1 MNNQHNSAGI
11 AHDDLEGLEAREKIR
26 HLIDHTPNCFFVTRT
41 SYPGSTNAR
50 PMAVQDLDS
59 EGNLW
64 FISSSDTHKDR
75 ELQNNPEVYLYFQS
89 STSTGGEF
97 LEVLGRASISH
108 DQQRIEQLWKPEFN
122 AWFEMGKE
130 DPKVSVIKVTPHEG
144 HYWDTEHGGVA
155 AGVRSILN
163 SFFLQKPEH
172 SASEGHLRP

>member
-1 MNNQHNSAGI
+1 MNSQHDSAGI
-11 AHDDLEGLEAREKIR
+11 AHDDLNGLDAREKIR
-26 HLIDHTPNCFFVTRT
+26 ELIDNTANCFFVTRT

-50 PMAVQDLDS
+50 PMAVQEIDN

-89 STSTGGEF
+89 SSGGEF
-97 LEVLGRASISH
+97 LEVLGRASISQ
-108 DQQRIEQLWKPEFN
+108 DQGRIEQLWKPEFN

-130 DPKVSVIKVTPHEG
+130 DPKVSVIKVAPREG
-144 HYWDTEHGGVA
+144 HYWDSEHGGVA

-163 SFFLQKPEH
+163 NFFLQKPEH
-172 SASEGHLRP
+172 AASEGHLRP